1 MNIFNNKCINIID
14 IILIC
19 ITILLIVFSPSIREY
34 YENTPYINGVLYSYE
49 GFNSNGN
56 GNNGSGTNSNGS
68 GTNSNG
74 SGTNSNGSGTNSNG
88 NGNNGSGTNS
98 NGSGT
103 NSNGSG
109 TNSNGSGTNSNG
121 SGTNSNG
128 SGTNS
133 NGNGNNGSDTNNNG
147 SDVNNKKTNLTLG
160 YIDFNTLFNLGNQ
173 MNQEQINDNVNEV
186 IITRDP
192 NITKYSDTYSMT
204 PYATYILGPLS
215 NLDGNDINF
224 VEGRYD
230 NCIGKWI
237 DLDKEEKCIRNADS
251 SDPHEFPDRHT
262 SNIWE
267 NPCDLYSRQYIIYN
281 PEFVGEPCRDE
292 NNNVLENG
300 QIEYATCNIDDD
312 IRCGSNDESSGHCD
326 SSDSSVCRC
335 YNGYSGDN
343 CENTNQ
349 IL

>member
-19 ITILLIVFSPSIREY
+19 ITILLIAFSPSIKEY
-34 YENTPYINGVLYSYE
+34 YDNTPYINGVLYSYE
-49 GFNSNGN
+49 GFNSNGS
-56 GNNGSGTNSNGS
+56 GNNGSGINSNGSRTNSNGS

-74 SGTNSNGSGTNSNG
+74 SGTNS
-88 NGNNGSGTNS
+88 NGSGTNS

-133 NGNGNNGSDTNNNG
+133 NGN
-147 SDVNNKKTNLTLG
+147 DVNSKKGNLTLG

-173 MNQEQINDNVNEV
+173 MNQEQIRDNVNEV

-237 DLDKEEKCIRNADS
+237 DLDKEEKCIKNADS

-312 IRCGSNDESSGHCD
+312 IRCGSNDGSSGHCD

-335 YNGYSGDN
+335 YSGYSGDN
-343 CENTNQ
+343 CQNTNQ
-349 IL
+349 IT

>member
-49 GFNSNGN
+49 GFNSNGS
-56 GNNGSGTNSNGS
+56 GS
-68 GTNSNG
+68 
-74 SGTNSNGSGTNSNG
+74 
-88 NGNNGSGTNS
+88 NGSGTNS

-133 NGNGNNGSDTNNNG
+133 NGSGTNSNGSGTNSNGSGTNSNGSGTNSNGSDI
-147 SDVNNKKTNLTLG
+147 NNKKTNLTLG

-312 IRCGSNDESSGHCD
+312 IRCGSNDGSSGHCD

-343 CENTNQ
+343 CQNTNQ

>member
-1 MNIFNNKCINIID
+1 MKRQNVESLELQLKQRPD
-14 IILIC
+14 C
-19 ITILLIVFSPSIREY
+19 ITVRQIKNLRKMNVTRVQLGVQHFDDDVLRFIKRDCYLKDTIESNYILKQNGYKIDMHLMPDLPGSTLEKDLKMYKELFSHKKEY
-34 YENTPYINGVLYSYE
+34 I
-49 GFNSNGN
+49 
-56 GNNGSGTNSNGS
+56 
-68 GTNSNG
+68 
-74 SGTNSNGSGTNSNG
+74 
-88 NGNNGSGTNS
+88 
-98 NGSGT
+98 
-103 NSNGSG
+103 
-109 TNSNGSGTNSNG
+109 
-121 SGTNSNG
+121 
-128 SGTNS
+128 
-133 NGNGNNGSDTNNNG
+133 TNNYIKYTLDKPELQADQLKIYPCSTVPYTEIKKWYDEG
-147 SDVNNKKTNLTLG
+147 SYIPYSEDKDKLIEVILYIKKNVFPWIRLNRIIRDIPQNWIDGGNKDVNLRQHLISHMKK
-160 YIDFNTLFNLGNQ
+160 
-173 MNQEQINDNVNEV
+173 
-186 IITRDP
+186 
-192 NITKYSDTYSMT
+192 
-204 PYATYILGPLS
+204 
-215 NLDGNDINF
+215 
-224 VEGRYD
+224 EGLH
-230 NCIGKWI
+230 CIGKWI

-343 CENTNQ
+343 CQNTNQ

>member
-19 ITILLIVFSPSIREY
+19 ITILLIAFSPSIKEY
-34 YENTPYINGVLYSYE
+34 YDNTPYINGVLYSYE
-49 GFNSNGN
+49 GFNSNGSGN
-56 GNNGSGTNSNGS
+56 NSSGNNGSGTNSNGSGTNSNGSGTNSNSSGTNSNGS

-88 NGNNGSGTNS
+88 R
-98 NGSGT
+98 
-103 NSNGSG
+103 
-109 TNSNGSGTNSNG
+109 
-121 SGTNSNG
+121 
-128 SGTNS
+128 
-133 NGNGNNGSDTNNNG
+133 GNGN
-147 SDVNNKKTNLTLG
+147 DVNSKKGNLTLG

-173 MNQEQINDNVNEV
+173 MNQEQIRDNVNEV

-237 DLDKEEKCIRNADS
+237 DLDKEEKCIRNPDS
-251 SDPHEFPDRHT
+251 PDPHEFPDRHT

-312 IRCGSNDESSGHCD
+312 IRCGSNDGSSGHCD

-335 YNGYSGDN
+335 YSGYSGDN
-343 CENTNQ
+343 CQNTNQ
-349 IL
+349 IT

>member
-74 SGTNSNGSGTNSNG
+74 SGTNSNGSGTNS
-88 NGNNGSGTNS
+88 NGSGTNS

-281 PEFVGEPCRDE
+281 PEFVGEPCRDK